1 MVSIH
6 RPLGY
11 GPSTLPL
18 RHSAYLLC
26 FSPAIVLVQAGLQ
39 ERPLFRSH
47 PRASESW
54 KMVYWKLLVPIASA
68 KSPVRILRNFIRS
81 RCPVFFFLI
90 LPSILLFSYVA
101 LHLLPLSAARR
112 VPAVEARRLLLLT
125 RCTILPSKTTT
136 PWTTHAGRGDRS
148 ESIGLLD
155 YKTTSCMVLLLYVGS

>member
-26 FSPAIVLVQAGLQ
+26 FSPAIVLLQAGLQ

-81 RCPVFFFLI
+81 RSPVFFFNPPVYFTVL
-90 LPSILLFSYVA
+90 LCSSSPPSPLCSSSGASSGGSKTAVA
-101 LHLLPLSAARR
+101 DSLYD
-112 VPAVEARRLLLLT
+112 
-125 RCTILPSKTTT
+125 PSKQDYH
-136 PWTTHAGRGDRS
+136 PVDDACWQRGQ
-148 ESIGLLD
+148 
-155 YKTTSCMVLLLYVGS
+155 K